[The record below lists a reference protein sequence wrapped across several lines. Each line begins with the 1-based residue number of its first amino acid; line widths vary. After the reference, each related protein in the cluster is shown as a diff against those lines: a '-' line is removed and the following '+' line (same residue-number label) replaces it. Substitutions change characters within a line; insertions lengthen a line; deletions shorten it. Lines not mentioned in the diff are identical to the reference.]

1 MQENDLRPL
10 RWSKTSARK
19 QRGGAAVEFAILAIV
34 FFTLVFG
41 VLELARVMYLFNIL
55 QEVTRRAAVMAAN
68 SSFDQDTLDRIRS
81 QALFADKNGN
91 LMFGAP
97 VTPGHLK
104 IDYLS
109 ISRDAGT
116 GTLTALPAAPM
127 PADPARN
134 HLNCLA
140 NPYDARCIRL
150 VRVRICQ
157 PGGDADSCTSVPY
170 QMLFGFVDLS
180 ALKLPRSETIVPA
193 QSLGYTF
200 GAMPGP

>member
-1 MQENDLRPL
+1 MQENNPRPL
-10 RWSKTSARK
+10 GGIKTSARR

-68 SSFDQDTLDRIRS
+68 SGFDQNTLDKIRS
-81 QALFADKNGN
+81 QALFADRDGN

-97 VTPGHLK
+97 VTPAHLK

-109 ISRDAGT
+109 ISRDTDT
-116 GTLTALPAAPM
+116 GAVTAQPASPM
-127 PADPARN
+127 PSCPARN

-140 NPYDARCIRL
+140 NPYDSSCIRL
-150 VRVRICQ
+150 VRVRVCQ
-157 PGGDADSCTSVPY
+157 PGGGADTCTSVPY

-193 QSLGYTF
+193 QTLGYTF
-200 GAMPGP
+200 GSMPCP